1 MTDKKK
7 ILFIDDEESTR
18 KAIGMK
24 LEEAGFEVFL
34 AEEGEMGLEMA
45 EKNLPDLILSDV
57 IMPKMHGIDMLN
69 VLKSEKWGKDI
80 PVIILTN
87 YADDPKVLSAEKENK
102 CIVMNKTKSKISEVI
117 AKVKEELNI

>member
-1 MTDKKK
+1 MTEKKK
-7 ILFIDDEESTR
+7 ILFVEDEQSTR

-34 AEEGEMGLEMA
+34 AEEGEMGLEIA

-57 IMPKMHGIDMLN
+57 IMPKMHGLDMLN

-87 YADDPKVLSAEKENK
+87 YADDPKVLEAEKEKK
-102 CIVMNKTKSKISEVI
+102 CIVVNKTKTKISEI
-117 AKVKEELNI
+117 IFKIKEELNI